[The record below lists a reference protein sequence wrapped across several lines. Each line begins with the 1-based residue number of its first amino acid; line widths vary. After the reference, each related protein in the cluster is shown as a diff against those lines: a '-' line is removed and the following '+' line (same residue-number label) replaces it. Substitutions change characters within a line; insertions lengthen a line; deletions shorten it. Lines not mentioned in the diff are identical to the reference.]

1 MNYVRLGIKF
11 YYMHLDPRRLAV
23 LLNIHRSG
31 GILAAADA
39 GRVTPSAISQQIAR
53 LEEETGI
60 TVLDR
65 QPGGAV
71 LTSEGRILME
81 AAERIEA
88 ELTDARRALAALQG
102 DVTGTVVIGAF
113 QSVIQALLVPLLD
126 DLRERLPGLEVVVQE
141 MGAEDGQ
148 RGLREGAV
156 DLLLLEADSPTGRSS
171 PRGTHDVAVLDE
183 PWVVALPVGAP
194 VPATLDDL
202 AQVTWLGVDT
212 AAAAHRATARLHA
225 GFART
230 PPVTHLW
237 SDIDVA
243 ISMVAGGLGVAL
255 LPSLALLGALRREG
269 IQAVSMAGLG
279 TRLVI
284 ARHRSTR
291 AEPRREVVTVLD
303 EIVRTAGD
311 LDLSS
316 LTQ

>member
-1 MNYVRLGIKF
+1 
-11 YYMHLDPRRLAV
+11 MHLDPRRLAV

-31 GILAAADA
+31 GVLAAADA
-39 GRVTPSAISQQIAR
+39 VRVTPSAISQQVAR

-60 TVLDR
+60 TLLDR

-71 LTSEGRILME
+71 LTAAGRVLVE
-81 AAERIEA
+81 AAERIES

-102 DVTGTVVIGAF
+102 DVTGTVVIGSF
-113 QSVIQALLVPLLD
+113 QSVIQALLVPLVE
-126 DLRERLPGLEVVVQE
+126 DLRDRMPGLDVVVHE
-141 MGAEDGQ
+141 IDAAEGQ

-183 PWVVALPVGAP
+183 PWVVAVPASAP

-202 AQVTWLGVDT
+202 SQVTWLGVDP
-212 AAAAHRATARLHA
+212 AAAAHRATARLHS

-230 PPVTHLW
+230 PPVMHVW
-237 SDIDVA
+237 SDVDVA

-291 AEPRREVVTVLD
+291 AEPRREVVTVLN
-303 EIVRTAGD
+303 EIVQAAGE
-311 LDLSS
+311 LDLSAV
-316 LTQ
+316 